1 VRASLYK
8 QIKTNN
14 KLVLVR
20 EKGLEP
26 PRLTALE
33 PKSSAS
39 TNFATL
45 AFFQALNYS
54 AFIENV
60 AYFFKVLRQLR
71 HLAANFAA
79 NGGMQLRPLPPK
91 VAESAI
97 IVGYEH

>member
-1 VRASLYK
+1 
-8 QIKTNN
+8 
-14 KLVLVR
+14 VR

-54 AFIENV
+54 AFIETV
-60 AYFFKVLRQLR
+60 VYFFMELHHFSREPQTLTQKNAPQTIL
-71 HLAANFAA
+71 
-79 NGGMQLRPLPPK
+79 PLPDA
-91 VAESAI
+91 VESAI
-97 IVGYEH
+97 IGGYEY